1 MARSKNLVLYPKT
14 QTEMSALKADY
25 EFIGREVNVVND
37 VTGKKLIVLALP
49 RMYKKKA
56 DAIAK
61 AKAKRETDN
70 EDDRY

>member
-14 QTEMSALKADY
+14 QTELSALKADY
-25 EFIGREVNVVND
+25 EFIGREVNVAND
-37 VTGKKLIVLALP
+37 VTGNKLIVLALP

-56 DAIAK
+56 DALAK
-61 AKAKRETDN
+61 AKAKRETDS